1 MTQVVA
7 KSWIMNKNIWL
18 KTTVLL
24 LAQRRLITFLKES
37 QMAQN
42 YCEIINTSFGGVFWR
57 PWKYQSDRNILQ
69 QATLNCFR
77 KPMDATCGLRAQGKN
92 KSADLAITF
101 FAIYF
106 IWVCPEFPNNSVKFV
121 KVTSSFMC
129 T

>member
-42 YCEIINTSFGGVFWR
+42 YCEIINTSFGGFFGDPGNISLTEISYSKLHLTALGS
-57 PWKYQSDRNILQ
+57 PWMQLVAFEHKE
-69 QATLNCFR
+69 
-77 KPMDATCGLRAQGKN
+77 KN
-92 KSADLAITF
+92 KSADLAISF